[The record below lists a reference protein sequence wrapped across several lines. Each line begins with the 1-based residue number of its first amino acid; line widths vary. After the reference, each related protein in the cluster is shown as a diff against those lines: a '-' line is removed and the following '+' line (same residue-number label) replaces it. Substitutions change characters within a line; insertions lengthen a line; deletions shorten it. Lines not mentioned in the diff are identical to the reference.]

1 MNNQKAED
9 IMEFLR
15 SYIRTENMAPTVR
28 EICLGVGIRSTSTVH
43 DYLHELE
50 RQGRIRMLEGKKRTI
65 FLTET
70 EEEDIPGIPL
80 AGTVAAGIPITAVEN
95 ISEYIRFQPS
105 KSYSNPL
112 FALRVRGDSMINRG
126 ILDGDIVIVEQ
137 TPYAENGDVVVALV
151 DGCEATVKTFYKENG
166 HYRLQPENDEMEPII
181 VNEVEILGR
190 VVNLIRDFG
199 HHFRY

>member
-1 MNNQKAED
+1 MNKQKAED
-9 IMEFLR
+9 IMEYLR

-28 EICLGVGIRSTSTVH
+28 EICQGVGIRSTSTVH
-43 DYLHELE
+43 DYLHRLAQE
-50 RQGRIRMLEGKKRTI
+50 GRIRMLEGKNRAI
-65 FLTET
+65 LLTEN
-70 EEEDIPGIPL
+70 EEEDLPGIPL

-105 KSYSNPL
+105 KSYANPL
-112 FALRVRGDSMINRG
+112 FALRVRGDSMINRS

-190 VVNLIRDFG
+190 VVNLIRDFE